1 MARILRDAGPSQGP
15 LSPSTQIGPT
25 PDYEAEADRGRL
37 ALGGDDLDR
46 LAFSRNDR
54 TLGDE
59 IAAASSA
66 DRTGGT
72 MVHAGPTRSSVMEA
86 ASR

>member
-1 MARILRDAGPSQGP
+1 MARILQGASPLQGP
-15 LSPSTQIGPT
+15 VEPSTQIGPT
-25 PDYEAEADRGRL
+25 PDYKAETDRARL
-37 ALGGDDLDR
+37 ELGGDRLDR

-66 DRTGGT
+66 DEIAFARR
-72 MVHAGPTRSSVMEA
+72 AGYRRIAEA
-86 ASR
+86 IGS